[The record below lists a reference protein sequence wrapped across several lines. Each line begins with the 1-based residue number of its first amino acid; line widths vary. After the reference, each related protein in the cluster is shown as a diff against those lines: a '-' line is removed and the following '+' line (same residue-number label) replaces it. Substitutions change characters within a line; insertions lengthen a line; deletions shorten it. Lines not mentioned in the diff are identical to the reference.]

1 MLTGKRAFEG
11 SSAASVIAAIM
22 EREAPSVASVAP
34 AALDRIMR
42 RSLAKD
48 PDDRWQTAR
57 DLKSAL
63 ELATEPVA
71 QPAPPARSRG
81 LAWIVAAA
89 LGIVALIALSAPW
102 RQHSATERSIHF
114 QIGPPPGARFVLGTG
129 GGSAISPDGRM
140 IAVVAVA
147 AGLPKLW
154 IRSLDSLTARELP
167 GTEGA
172 AFPFWSPDSHSLGFF
187 SGGKLKRIDL
197 KGGTPVTLADA
208 GVPRGGSWNQE
219 GTIVFAPSA
228 AGGLRRVSAAGGA
241 TAPFTTADLTAGEN
255 GHRWPQFLPGGRQF
269 IYFSQNHDATRNAIF
284 LSSLDHPAEK
294 IRLVASGTG
303 GCYVPL
309 QGRRPAHLVWFRQG
323 ALIAQPFDTKAGKLT
338 GDPLPVA
345 DGENASLVSGAYY
358 VGFSASDDGTILFS
372 TGIERYVLTWFSRQG
387 KALET
392 VGQPDGYSSIRISP
406 DATRV
411 GVNITAPSGARDV
424 TTMDF
429 ARGVQTRL
437 TAGMLTLQ
445 PIWSPDGRRVDYN
458 AINSTSIVERSAS
471 GSGQPETVF
480 KSPHP
485 VYVDD
490 WSADGRYLLY
500 EEVDESG
507 RMNLWLLPRNTAVP
521 ATGKPVPYLKTSTN
535 QINGQFS
542 PDGKWVAYSSDESG
556 SQEVYVQSLPAG
568 EEKWQV
574 SNGGGDFARWRRDGK
589 ELFYRALDGRLMAVS
604 VHAAGRGLE
613 FGSPAPLF
621 RTNPPFGPHAYPYD
635 IAADGQ
641 RILSLAAANEGDTAG
656 LTVLMNW
663 RSAE

>member
-1 MLTGKRAFEG
+1 
-11 SSAASVIAAIM
+11 
-22 EREAPSVASVAP
+22 
-34 AALDRIMR
+34 
-42 RSLAKD
+42 
-48 PDDRWQTAR
+48 
-57 DLKSAL
+57 
-63 ELATEPVA
+63 
-71 QPAPPARSRG
+71 
-81 LAWIVAAA
+81 
-89 LGIVALIALSAPW
+89 
-102 RQHSATERSIHF
+102 
-114 QIGPPPGARFVLGTG
+114 
-129 GGSAISPDGRM
+129 
-140 IAVVAVA
+140 
-147 AGLPKLW
+147 
-154 IRSLDSLTARELP
+154 
-167 GTEGA
+167 
-172 AFPFWSPDSHSLGFF
+172 
-187 SGGKLKRIDL
+187 
-197 KGGTPVTLADA
+197 
-208 GVPRGGSWNQE
+208 VPRGGAWNQQ
-219 GTIVFAPSA
+219 GIIIFAPSA
-228 AGGLRRVSAAGGA
+228 GGGLRRVSAAGGA
-241 TAPFTTADLTAGEN
+241 TAPFMTADSAAGEN

-269 IYFSQNHDATRNAIF
+269 IYFSQNRDASRNAIF
-284 LSSLDHPAEK
+284 LSSLDHPTEK

-303 GCYVPL
+303 ACYVPP
-309 QGRRPAHLVWFRQG
+309 QGRRPGHLVWFRQG
-323 ALIAQPFDTKAGKLT
+323 ALIAQPFDPKAGKLT

-387 KALET
+387 KALDT

-424 TTMDF
+424 TTIDF

-437 TAGMLTLQ
+437 TSGMLTLQ

-458 AINSTSIVERSAS
+458 AINSTAILERSAS

-480 KSPHP
+480 QSPHP
-485 VYVDD
+485 LYIDD
-490 WSADGRYLLY
+490 WSADGRNLLY
-500 EEVDESG
+500 EEVDEAG
-507 RMNLWLLPRNTAVP
+507 RMNLWLLPRNTTVRA
-521 ATGKPVPYLKTSTN
+521 AGKPVPYLKTSTN

-589 ELFYRALDGRLMAVS
+589 ELFYRALAGRLMAVS
-604 VHAAGRGLE
+604 VRAAGRGLE
-613 FGSPAPLF
+613 FASPTPLF

-635 IAADGQ
+635 IASDGQ
-641 RILSLAAANEGDTAG
+641 RILSLGPANEGDTTG